1 MRTVGQPAGHGR
13 GVAVPHRPA
22 QHGQR
27 EPVDLEVDDPGDV
40 GALDDALPARDPLR
54 NLDRRHVIRAEE
66 HVEHDAHSGD
76 DERREESPAEVVDPE
91 HPVGQVGG
99 DQEDE
104 GVRDQHEQ
112 EAEEKRERQPQ
123 GSENGRDDRVQR
135 RDDHCDEQRAPEV
148 VDVDTGQDPGGHH
161 QRDARR
167 KPRDEERE
175 RPPAGTLGLP
185 GCGLAVR
192 RLGIAGHQVLILL
205 RRVCSLERPSHPRR
219 DGDGNRRVPDNRR
232 QPATWIASPGSYD
245 PAAQSANTRLTPAR
259 ARVIRPLAV
268 PVTRSRALQSV

>member
-1 MRTVGQPAGHGR
+1 MPVPPPLDLRAVGRCRARHQRRGLLLHPAEGRDVLVRSEQDSRLAGTRLRGEIGLPFGQTVRTVGQPASHGR

-40 GALDDALPARDPLR
+40 GARDDALPARDPLR

-91 HPVGQVGG
+91 HAVGQVGG
-99 DQEDE
+99 DQEDD

-123 GSENGRDDRVQR
+123 GSKNGRDDRVQR

-167 KPRDEERE
+167 EPRDEERE

-192 RLGIAGHQVLILL
+192 RLGIARHQVLLLL
-205 RRVCSLERPSHPRR
+205 RGCALGSVLHAPS
-219 DGDGNRRVPDNRR
+219 
-232 QPATWIASPGSYD
+232 S
-245 PAAQSANTRLTPAR
+245 
-259 ARVIRPLAV
+259 
-268 PVTRSRALQSV
+268 